1 MRSHSGLL
9 LAAVIAA
16 MAVVAAVAL
25 RTLAVDAERARAKY
39 AEQLDGVARGLA
51 DELQRAAVLAASHPD
66 AIRWRASAETNL
78 IEPSFAARTAPNAAV
93 SRLRADLE
101 RELDQLERE
110 GGAEAVKARLQMLAS
125 TAMRPE
131 LAAWV
136 LLVQGAHAKRSG
148 DLALARAAWQSTIE
162 RYADTR
168 DERGLRH
175 AHAARNELLSMAGER
190 IDELITLHDAIA
202 LHDELVGDRSS
213 LEDAAGVALAESLL
227 RRIEARDRAASAA
240 ARSRMLAAAR
250 PLQLAAGWSLGI
262 SEWVASGAPGGLR
275 VFHLPADPVATQTSA
290 ASSSTLALIGAEKDE
305 TGWSGFALELNAL
318 CATSLQAAARAGWSE
333 LGVAASIQA
342 PDGSLVAGEALPD
355 DAISADARLEA
366 PLSGCSVRVYGKDYA
381 AFEAGEKRRYWLV
394 VAATIGA
401 LLLASVAGWAT
412 VRALRREERTLR
424 EREQFVAAVTHELKT
439 PLASIRLL
447 AELIESGDLAPET
460 VRDFSARTV
469 RESDRLAK
477 LVDSVLR
484 YARLEHGLRPEQ
496 LQPLE
501 LEELTRAALQATRA
515 LAAERGFELRL
526 SRVPIKI
533 VVRGEYEALLSA
545 VSELVENATKY
556 GAAAEGID
564 LSVRMQAGRARI
576 EVLDRGR
583 GVPDAERE
591 RIFEPFQRLG
601 DELTRERA
609 GVGLGLALVRGV
621 AQAHGGEAGCSSR
634 EGGGSCFWM
643 ELPVAAT
650 GDKP

>member
-1 MRSHSGLL
+1 MRSRSGWL

-25 RTLAVDAERARAKY
+25 RTLAADAERARVKY

-51 DELQRAAVLAASHPD
+51 NELQRAATLAASHPD
-66 AIRWRASAETNL
+66 AIRWRASVGAEL
-78 IEPSFAARTAPNAAV
+78 IEPSIAARAAPDAAV

-101 RELDQLERE
+101 RELDRLERE
-110 GGAEAVKARLQMLAS
+110 GGVDAVGARLQMLAT

-136 LLVQGAHAKRSG
+136 LLVQGAHAKRGG
-148 DLALARAAWQSTIE
+148 DLAAARAAWQSVVE
-162 RYADTR
+162 RHASTR

-175 AHAARNELLSMAGER
+175 AHAARNELLAIDGEHLG
-190 IDELITLHDAIA
+190 ELVA
-202 LHDELVGDRSS
+202 LHDELLRDRSS
-213 LEDAAGVALAESLL
+213 LEDTAGAAMAESLL
-227 RRIEARDRAASAA
+227 RRIEARDPAA
-240 ARSRMLAAAR
+240 AEAARLRLLAAAR
-250 PLQLAAGWSLGI
+250 PLRLAAAWSRGI

-275 VFHLPADPVATQTSA
+275 LLELPADPVGGPTSPA
-290 ASSSTLALIGAEKDE
+290 RLSTVALIGAKQDE
-305 TGWSGFALELNAL
+305 AGWSGFAVELAAL
-318 CATSLQAAARAGWSE
+318 CSTSLQAAARAGWSE
-333 LGVAASIQA
+333 LGVAAAVHA
-342 PDGSLVAGEALPD
+342 PDGSIIAGETTPI
-355 DAISADARLEA
+355 DAIAADAPLEA
-366 PLSGCSVRVYGKDYA
+366 PLRGCNVRVYGKDYA
-381 AFEAGEKRRYWLV
+381 AFEAEEKRRYWLI

-501 LEELTRAALQATRA
+501 LEELAKAALQATRA

-526 SRVPIKI
+526 SHVPIKI

-556 GAAAEGID
+556 GAAAEGIE
-564 LSVRMQAGRARI
+564 LCVRVHAGRARI

-643 ELPVAAT
+643 ELPIAAT
-650 GDKP
+650 GAGT